1 MLGGRTNHWGRI
13 SLRMGEYDFKPY
25 SRDGGRDWPMTYA
38 DMAPYYDK
46 TEALIGVYG
55 SNEGLENTP
64 NSSPGVLLNPP
75 APRADELLT
84 KNTVA
89 TLAFL

>member
-1 MLGGRTNHWGRI
+1 MAY
-13 SLRMGEYDFKPY
+13 E
-25 SRDGGRDWPMTYA
+25 

-46 TEALIGVYG
+46 TEALIGIYG

-75 APRADELLT
+75 AHAPMNCLRKKLP
-84 KNTVA
+84 
-89 TLAFL
+89 